1 MITLYDYWRSSAAYR
16 VRIALALTGEPF
28 RRIEVDLL
36 AGEQRGEANVARNP
50 QGLVPTLEID
60 GQRLTQSLAICEYLS
75 ETRGLGLLPDDP
87 AGRARVR
94 ALAYAVAMEIHPVAN
109 MRVARRAAEWSEGA
123 RKPEEWM
130 RVAMEVG
137 LTALEAMLDHPA
149 TGAFC
154 HGDRVSLADLCLV
167 PQVYN
172 ARRWGVDLAALPR
185 IVAIDAR
192 LAALPEFAAAHPD
205 RARPEGPRGQRPP

>member
-16 VRIALALTGEPF
+16 VRIALALAGDPY
-28 RRIEVDLL
+28 RRVAVDLL
-36 AGEQRGEANVARNP
+36 EGEQRGEANLARNP

-60 GQRLTQSLAICEYLS
+60 GLRLTQTLAICEYLS
-75 ETRGLGLLPDDP
+75 ETRGLGLLPEDP

-109 MRVARRAAEWSEGA
+109 MRVARRAAEWSGGT

-137 LTALEAMLDHPA
+137 LAALEAMLDHPA
-149 TGAFC
+149 TGPFC

-172 ARRWGVDLAALPR
+172 ARRWGVDLSALPR
-185 IVAIDAR
+185 IAAIDAR
-192 LAALPEFAAAHPD
+192 LTELPAFAAAHPD
-205 RARPEGPRGQRPP
+205 RVKPDGP